1 MKFNSTLLK
10 DILKEKGVYSQSRI
24 YMLVSIVAY
33 YLTLGI
39 LTIAGLNPKY
49 RDGLDI
55 NNFKMIVDALQY
67 VVMLFA
73 GYTFGGKFIDVIDK
87 LKKKDPE
94 KPQEPSEY

>member
-1 MKFNSTLLK
+1 MKVNFKMIK
-10 DILKEKGVYSQSRI
+10 DILKEKGVYPQSRV

-33 YLTLGI
+33 YFTLGI
-39 LTIAGLNPKY
+39 LTVAGLSPKY

-73 GYTFGGKFIDVIDK
+73 GYTFGGKFIDVIDR
-87 LKKKDPE
+87 LKKKDKE
-94 KPQEPSEY
+94 ESK